1 MELQRIRHGAALVV
15 GIVFVLIGV
24 DHFLRTQW
32 YAPIVPKVL
41 GQPDVWVY
49 LSGVAEICFGVLF
62 MIPKHRPLA
71 AKAGMA
77 MLVVLYWANLNMW
90 VNGIPLNGV
99 RYGTGWHI
107 GRLAAQL
114 LLIVLLAWIADLL
127 PKRRDER

>member
-1 MELQRIRHGAALVV
+1 
-15 GIVFVLIGV
+15 
-24 DHFLRTQW
+24 
-32 YAPIVPKVL
+32 
-41 GQPDVWVY
+41 
-49 LSGVAEICFGVLF
+49 
-62 MIPKHRPLA
+62 
-71 AKAGMA
+71 